1 MLGGKR
7 PSRRTPSRRF
17 LEVEVE
23 KLTKN
28 GHCSLQRRRTVAK
41 PGSGISHAPIAGDGK
56 DRLRRPRCAQANS
69 GGGLCRCT
77 ANSRRELSSQKAPV
91 PMLSVP
97 RRSRNRQHDVTER
110 ARLRHMLHK
119 ARIKCLEGGLLRK
132 RLRAACRSQ
141 GMLGGEKIVAKTFT
155 WRARYELL
163 AVGLIEPTT

>member
-1 MLGGKR
+1 MSRQTVEGAFAGVQPTAGGSFPKGT
-7 PSRRTPSRRF
+7 STHA
-17 LEVEVE
+17 E
-23 KLTKN
+23 
-28 GHCSLQRRRTVAK
+28 CAK
-41 PGSGISHAPIAGDGK
+41 K
-56 DRLRRPRCAQANS
+56 K
-69 GGGLCRCT
+69 
-77 ANSRRELSSQKAPV
+77 SQPT
-91 PMLSVP
+91 
-97 RRSRNRQHDVTER
+97 HDVTER